1 MRKIFAGQAFT
12 LGLVTVLLVAY
23 WFPEHGVSG
32 GVLRTEV
39 TTPLA
44 VIVIF
49 FLQGLNL
56 SGVALKRGFSSWKV
70 QLFAHSFGFLFMPL
84 AVWAC
89 VSKGWVSPGLA
100 PGFLFLSI
108 LPTTISTSVVY
119 SDASGGDAAASTFC
133 AASSNLLA
141 IFLVPALSSWLIFSR
156 LGDDLLGRNTGDIAF
171 YTHFL
176 ERLVWLIAVPMLVGL
191 LTRRFLAPLVEHRA
205 TFLRNAS
212 FCCVLFIAYA
222 GFCKGFSEGDDS
234 LSDGLFGEAILWV
247 LAFLAFANFSAL
259 FFLKFFRF
267 SWPQVIS
274 CFFAS
279 TQKSLAVGLPMGYL
293 LFGQENPRLFA
304 ILLPLVLFHPL
315 QLLLGATLCSLL
327 PKNSSRM

>member
-1 MRKIFAGQAFT
+1 LRKIFAGQAFT
-12 LGLVTVLLVAY
+12 LALVAVLLLAY

-32 GVLRTEV
+32 GALRTEV

-44 VIVIF
+44 VVVIF

-56 SGVALKRGFSSWKV
+56 SGVAMKRGFSSWKV
-70 QLFAHSFGFLFMPL
+70 QLFAHSFGFFLMPL
-84 AVWAC
+84 VAWAC
-89 VSKGWVSPGLA
+89 VSNGWVSPGLA
-100 PGFLFLSI
+100 PGLLFLSI

-141 IFLVPALSSWLIFSR
+141 IFLVPALASWLIFPQLEGNLSGQDAGG
-156 LGDDLLGRNTGDIAF
+156 LGF

-176 ERLVWLIAVPMLVGL
+176 ERLVWLIALPMLVGL
-191 LTRRFLAPLVEHRA
+191 LARRFLASLIEHRGV
-205 TFLRNAS
+205 FLRNAS

-222 GFCKGFSEGDDS
+222 GFCKGFREGDDS
-234 LSDGLFGEAILWV
+234 LSDGFFVEAVLWV
-247 LAFLAFANFSAL
+247 LALLAFANFSAL
-259 FFLKFFRF
+259 FLLKFFRF

-315 QLLLGATLCSLL
+315 QLLLGASLCSLL
-327 PKNSSRM
+327 PKNSSRT